1 MEAKEREPVRIPIV
15 AILKKIPGGKIIIPL
30 IIGSLIVT
38 ICSACGVNDPWGQ
51 VGSPSQILFSSTGIT
66 IVLGFMLFFT
76 GTQIDIR
83 KMKPMLGRGFP
94 LMVFRLGIAY
104 ALSLLYFKIAN
115 VDGWLKISFVALTAC
130 LCCTNA
136 GMFMGLVND
145 YGDDADYSY
154 FGLLLLT
161 ALPTFP
167 MMLIQSSTGGSIDY
181 MSMISIL
188 LPFFFGLLL
197 GNIDPNIRKA
207 FKHGN
212 DVVIPFLGFQFGSAI
227 NLVVAVTMIP
237 QGLILIACWYILGVI
252 PSYLIERGIMRRP
265 GYISI
270 GSSAMAGV
278 ALSIPPLALKE
289 GIITAEQNSN
299 ALAMLALVL
308 VVTSVLCPL
317 LTDFNNKKYYIK
329 HKEYCMNKFPSF
341 AKHMDKV
348 IVASDANNQERRVR
362 KARKIVYK
370 DNLSKLSDEERKEY
384 LNNVKLAK
392 QEEKVKLREQ
402 FKKLSIEEKRNYLK
416 EMKIKK
422 EDEFLVFQKVCLLM
436 AEKKEKDILEVKAM
450 DEETLY
456 QELDNYKLLDY
467 DREKIHKY
475 LVKIHNKTDEKEI
488 PEFKELT
495 KVDKAKRTMEEYD
508 EAYNEFVAI
517 ETIDLNTDE
526 FIIDN

>member
-1 MEAKEREPVRIPIV
+1 
-15 AILKKIPGGKIIIPL
+15 
-30 IIGSLIVT
+30 
-38 ICSACGVNDPWGQ
+38 
-51 VGSPSQILFSSTGIT
+51 
-66 IVLGFMLFFT
+66 
-76 GTQIDIR
+76 
-83 KMKPMLGRGFP
+83 
-94 LMVFRLGIAY
+94 
-104 ALSLLYFKIAN
+104 
-115 VDGWLKISFVALTAC
+115 
-130 LCCTNA
+130 
-136 GMFMGLVND
+136 
-145 YGDDADYSY
+145 
-154 FGLLLLT
+154 
-161 ALPTFP
+161 
-167 MMLIQSSTGGSIDY
+167 
-181 MSMISIL
+181 
-188 LPFFFGLLL
+188 
-197 GNIDPNIRKA
+197 
-207 FKHGN
+207 
-212 DVVIPFLGFQFGSAI
+212 
-227 NLVVAVTMIP
+227 
-237 QGLILIACWYILGVI
+237 
-252 PSYLIERGIMRRP
+252 MRRP